1 MSFLPFLV
9 RIQPAKT
16 NADPSG
22 SGSTTLL
29 NSSAALPVVV
39 PDVRPL
45 VEPLGTLLA
54 LEAVLVHLV
63 RLHHVGLH
71 LLRRH
76 LLDTR
81 GTTVHQYQRCKFRST
96 RICDFLDG
104 AD

>member
-1 MSFLPFLV
+1 MLSS
-9 RIQPAKT
+9 QPVVV
-16 NADPSG
+16 PVSV
-22 SGSTTLL
+22 SYV
-29 NSSAALPVVV
+29 ALPVMV

-76 LLDTR
+76 LLVKESYYGILLLPP
-81 GTTVHQYQRCKFRST
+81 GTVEYLLCSV
-96 RICDFLDG
+96 
-104 AD
+104 ADPHFGVDPDPDPWIRASH